1 MIIRKATLLKSIR
14 KSQINRWQNFSEV
27 AVVARKLFLSIMKVT
42 YNEIMIA
49 YIIT

>member
-1 MIIRKATLLKSIR
+1 MIIQITALLTSIQ
-14 KSQINRWQNFSEV
+14 KSQINHWQNFSEV
-27 AVVARKLFLSIMKVT
+27 AVVARTLFFSIMKVT